1 MYLVTGTSVTLLF
14 AFSSTP
20 RIPTSIA
27 PSTLLSALDIL
38 TTLLTLLALHTG
50 ITLSFWT
57 QILYGTSLS
66 SIQDTYSCSTSV
78 FSSLNILLLKRTPN
92 KVAFATLFSI
102 LSLSRGPLF
111 QASLT
116 SQNTGYNLHPAFMAT
131 GLCLSFASV
140 FAILPLYYG
149 YWKLGRSVSLSP
161 LEIGRAFGAPVLD
174 GLDGNVSAAD
184 VECARGHVY
193 VRYGVVER
201 NGMEKVL
208 RVEDVRK
215 GNVRRPREDEIFG

>member
-1 MYLVTGTSVTLLF
+1 
-14 AFSSTP
+14 
-20 RIPTSIA
+20 
-27 PSTLLSALDIL
+27 
-38 TTLLTLLALHTG
+38 
-50 ITLSFWT
+50 
-57 QILYGTSLS
+57 
-66 SIQDTYSCSTSV
+66 
-78 FSSLNILLLKRTPN
+78 
-92 KVAFATLFSI
+92 
-102 LSLSRGPLF
+102 
-111 QASLT
+111 
-116 SQNTGYNLHPAFMAT
+116 MAT
-131 GLCLSFASV
+131 GLCLSFAAV

-161 LEIGRAFGAPVLD
+161 LEIARAFGAPVLD

-208 RVEDVRK
+208 RVADVRK